1 MARPRKSEARDTRR
15 ALLDVSLELFS
26 EKGFFG
32 TSTRDIA
39 RAVGVRESAL
49 YHHFPSKEALLMA
62 LIEEMGPGKAQR
74 LDGLDIG
81 GLAQAMGVEEV
92 LRQLMNTAVSEW
104 SSPREVKFFRLMMSE
119 GLRFKDQGLFDLRK
133 NVAYARGRIAE
144 VFRKLVGARL
154 LRPLDP
160 EAMALAFVGPLVV
173 IRLQHLGS
181 GAPDFKALAADLE
194 LHFTHFFQTVRLQS
208 ERSLSSSPTP
218 RSPRG
223 RPAQARRS

>member
-15 ALLDVSLELFS
+15 ALLDASLELFS
-26 EKGFFG
+26 QKGFFG
-32 TSTRDIA
+32 TTTRDIA

-49 YHHFPSKEALLMA
+49 YHHFPSKEAVLTA
-62 LIEEMGPGKAQR
+62 LIEEMGPGKAHR
-74 LDGLDIG
+74 LDQLDLV
-81 GLAQAMGVEEV
+81 GLAQAMGVEAV

-119 GLRFKDQGLFDLRK
+119 GLRFKDSGLFDLRK

-144 VFRKLVGARL
+144 VFAKLSAAGLV
-154 LRPLDP
+154 RPLEP
-160 EAMALAFVGPLVV
+160 ETMALAFIGPLVV

-181 GAPDFKALAADLE
+181 GAPDFKALAVELE
-194 LHFTHFFQTVRLQS
+194 RHFSHFFRTVQLQS
-208 ERSLSSSPTP
+208 ERSLNSPTP
-218 RSPRG
+218 RRPRG

>member
-15 ALLDVSLELFS
+15 ALLDASLELFS
-26 EKGFFG
+26 QKGFDG

-49 YHHFPSKEALLMA
+49 YHHFPSKEALLNA
-62 LIEEMGPGKAQR
+62 LIEEMGPGKAHR
-74 LDGLDIG
+74 LEQLDMV
-81 GLAQAMGVEEV
+81 GLAQVMGVEGV

-119 GLRFKDQGLFDLRK
+119 GLRFKDGGMFDLRK
-133 NVAYARGRIAE
+133 NVAYVRTRIAE
-144 VFRKLVGARL
+144 VFAKLSAARL
-154 LRPLDP
+154 LRPLEP
-160 EAMALAFVGPLVV
+160 EAMALAFIGPLIV

-181 GAPDFKALAADLE
+181 GPPDFKALAVELE
-194 LHFTHFFQTVRLQS
+194 RHFSHFFQMVQLQS
-208 ERSLSSSPTP
+208 ERSLSSTTP

-223 RPAQARRS
+223 RSAQARRS